1 MLRVAAVKL
10 HFSLDLCKSL
20 LSRSSRQKVFSS
32 TSMKQTSFHELF
44 LSELRDIY
52 DAEHR
57 ILDTLPKLAELAA
70 NAELKQAFRDHE
82 AQTRVHTERLM
93 QIFDMLST
101 PVKREQCQGMKGILE
116 EGMMMLKKDMEPAV
130 RDALLIAGAQ
140 KVEHYEITSYGTLRS
155 FAEIMGHDDV
165 VPLLQQTLDEESHA
179 NELLNQL
186 AESTVNP
193 EAMRVDSGMEKE
205 TLTTSS

>member
-1 MLRVAAVKL
+1 
-10 HFSLDLCKSL
+10 
-20 LSRSSRQKVFSS
+20 
-32 TSMKQTSFHELF
+32 MKQTSFHELF